1 MVPSTAGWPGPYRS
15 SSHVLIYRR
24 RNWHFPF
31 GRLTAH
37 ARTLRFRDIRQRFPV
52 ESRKHSADFTVEKRC
67 GLENLAQI
75 RSRGPNTL
83 PTTEARRC
91 ASVNVEFIRTTQ
103 TDSSN
108 NGPLRGKKRHRRISR
123 QAVCPCFDPCEGGE
137 GGTRTDRTCM
147 TDDRG
152 RGGNGDIID
161 GGGAEHLDGKEG
173 RGLRIYDVNISF
185 GTGFWIIQCQ
195 FNKLKLHGGR

>member
-1 MVPSTAGWPGPYRS
+1 MRGLRASLRSRTEFHNHRRRRRRRRLLLSVLHPPDGGRGPRRGRYRCSLLRPLARST
-15 SSHVLIYRR
+15 HVLIYRR

-103 TDSSN
+103 TDRQTD
-108 NGPLRGKKRHRRISR
+108 GAQRTTALWKKE
-123 QAVCPCFDPCEGGE
+123 A
-137 GGTRTDRTCM
+137 
-147 TDDRG
+147 
-152 RGGNGDIID
+152 
-161 GGGAEHLDGKEG
+161 
-173 RGLRIYDVNISF
+173 
-185 GTGFWIIQCQ
+185 
-195 FNKLKLHGGR
+195 